1 MSESISL
8 LGNYPY
14 NPRYA
19 GAVQHNSKTNEPFI
33 ALPAPHSNIHL
44 TPPRLDDADDILP
57 IMNNREIFMN
67 LASAPYP
74 YLREHCDARLRDRV
88 RDYENAMAHMSN
100 IAEDVGFLDIFPF
113 RHIREVA
120 PDGTETFLGDIGL
133 VREYEFCEIDDKE
146 SRADAVNTN
155 MSLPPGDPRIVW
167 TFGNYLRPTHQ
178 GRGIMSVVIKT
189 VTDVWA
195 IPHMNARRFYAAAF
209 IENVGSQKVF
219 QKNGFD
225 IVSRVYGAIRFPE
238 SKGGHVKESIILRRD
253 IPTPS

>member
-74 YLREHCDARLRDRV
+74 YLESI
-88 RDYENAMAHMSN
+88 AMRACGIESETMRMLWHTCRTLLKMSN
-100 IAEDVGFLDIFPF
+100 I
-113 RHIREVA
+113 
-120 PDGTETFLGDIGL
+120 LGDIGL
-133 VREYEFCEIDDKE
+133 VRECEFCEIDDKE
-146 SRADAVNTN
+146 SRADAVNTD

>member
-1 MSESISL
+1 MSESINL

-33 ALPAPHSNIHL
+33 ALPATHSNIHL

-113 RHIREVA
+113 GHIREVA

-133 VREYEFCEIDDKE
+133 VRECEFCEIDDKE

>member
-100 IAEDVGFLDIFPF
+100 IAEDVKFLDIFPF

-133 VREYEFCEIDDKE
+133 VRESFRRETHVLSGHLEIIFDQHTKDE
-146 SRADAVNTN
+146 V
-155 MSLPPGDPRIVW
+155 
-167 TFGNYLRPTHQ
+167 
-178 GRGIMSVVIKT
+178 IMSVVIKT